1 MQAPVPDLSRIARR
15 RANAKLGFLVHLLV
29 YTLVNLL
36 LFAINQQSGSE
47 LRWHVF
53 PLGGWGLGLAM
64 HGLAVF
70 LAPWLF
76 ALRDRMAEDELR
88 RLKSRQPEAGD
99 PPR

>member
-53 PLGGWGLGLAM
+53 PLGGWGLGLAI
-64 HGLAVF
+64 HGLAVW
-70 LAPWLF
+70 LGSGMDLHQRLLQTERDKLQRQRGAP
-76 ALRDRMAEDELR
+76 
-88 RLKSRQPEAGD
+88 
-99 PPR
+99 